1 METVETIQRV
11 IPFLLIG
18 LNGYVCWR
26 KPSLL
31 FNVFLTF
38 LVIGVLA
45 EMGMVF
51 VEHELNRRD
60 WAWEIRNI
68 YGFFDTVILMW
79 IAVRYGNYKNSIRK
93 ARLFASVVGGV
104 WIVFLLLH
112 YFNVLAFQI
121 GAMESTANVV
131 LSLAMGFALLTRV
144 EVTDQP
150 LVNPINL
157 LLCSQLVYLFST
169 VMIFGLGEMPIRNR
183 LYFIHDIAHFLR
195 DLLIVTALLKE
206 LKTIKVEASKF

>member
-31 FNVFLTF
+31 FNVFLAF

-104 WIVFLLLH
+104 WIVFFVAPL
-112 YFNVLAFQI
+112 FQCFGFSNWGYGEHGKRRFII
-121 GAMESTANVV
+121 GHGIRAINASGGNRSTPC
-131 LSLAMGFALLTRV
+131 
-144 EVTDQP
+144 EP
-150 LVNPINL
+150 
-157 LLCSQLVYLFST
+157 Y
-169 VMIFGLGEMPIRNR
+169 
-183 LYFIHDIAHFLR
+183 
-195 DLLIVTALLKE
+195 
-206 LKTIKVEASKF
+206 